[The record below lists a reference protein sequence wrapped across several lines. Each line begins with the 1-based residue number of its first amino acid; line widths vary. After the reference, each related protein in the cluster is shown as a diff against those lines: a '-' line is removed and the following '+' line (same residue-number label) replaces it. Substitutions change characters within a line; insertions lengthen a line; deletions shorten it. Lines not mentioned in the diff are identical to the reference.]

1 MVKVE
6 LIGHLG
12 ADAEVKD
19 VNGSKFIA
27 CRVADSSK
35 WKDKD
40 GTVHESTRWIDVT
53 LHAESP
59 LLTYLKKGTMI
70 YCRGTLTTRVYSSE
84 KDRCQ
89 KCGMTI
95 GAQEVQLL
103 SASKKEEEQSTTL
116 NPQQYNGF

>member
-1 MVKVE
+1 MLKVE

-27 CRVADSSK
+27 CRVADRSR
-35 WKDKD
+35 WKDAE

-53 LHAESP
+53 LRADSP
-59 LLTYLKKGTMI
+59 LLQYLKKGTMI
-70 YCRGTLTTRVYSSE
+70 YCRGTLTTRIYSSE

-95 GAQEVQLL
+95 GAIEVQLL
-103 SASKKEEEQSTTL
+103 SASKREDEESTTL

>member
-12 ADAEVKD
+12 ADAEVKN

-35 WKDKD
+35 WKDAS

-53 LHAESP
+53 LNAESP
-59 LLTYLKKGTMI
+59 LLPYLKKGTMI
-70 YCRGTLTTRVYSSE
+70 YCRGSLTTRVYSSE

-89 KCGMTI
+89 KCGLTI

-103 SASKKEEEQSTTL
+103 SANKKEDGQGTNT
-116 NPQQYNGF
+116 NTQQYDGF

>member
-35 WKDKD
+35 WKDAE

-53 LHAESP
+53 LRADSP
-59 LLTYLKKGTMI
+59 LLQYLKKGTMI

-89 KCGMTI
+89 KCGLTI

-103 SASKKEEEQSTTL
+103 SAS
-116 NPQQYNGF
+116 